1 MAVKDKRKGKPMPV
15 CFAFRY
21 QDREYYGE
29 LESGDTMIMGSGKDA
44 SFKIPGAAEKVLVIS
59 HFSGKVAAEYK
70 QNSLVEIP
78 FNQITTL
85 SHSENA
91 SLYVSL
97 ICEHTADL
105 DLPYTGRFTCGR
117 RNDNDIR
124 LGFPIVS
131 GNHFQIL
138 LVQGRVQIQDL
149 GSTNHLY
156 LNGQRISRADMSNGD
171 VLSIYTARFILKN
184 GVLGFYNMGSA
195 LQLPKVSLQKHE
207 KAAEE
212 KVKQDDLYLHYHLSP
227 RIREKLP
234 HEAII
239 LSAAPGQGKTLGGQK
254 GNMAYLIGTGAMM
267 AASLATGFVSPA
279 MLLARLVGMVSPLA
293 NMAMM
298 KKLSK
303 EEQEQLAEYER
314 LRHETYEAYIAD
326 QKARIKKI
334 ADTQR
339 RILVNE
345 NPDSDKCMTIVRDLH
360 RRLWERMPS
369 DSDFLNV
376 RLGLGN
382 IKLCVEVK
390 TRADVDGYHM
400 YDDDELEKLSE
411 RIIEETRYVDH
422 APVRLPLN
430 RYPTIGIIGTQED
443 VYYQIR
449 SMLVGLTTLHSPR
462 DVHVLFFFGEEAR
475 KTWGQIRWIPHLYDE
490 TGQTR
495 FIAFDQK
502 RIHDICELLGQVI
515 RARSST
521 HEDYVQKDA
530 PALPHYVLIVEDRN
544 LICNESI
551 YASLMANDTSLGIT
565 VIFLGSSMY
574 DLPQSCRCIVNLS
587 DGPSVY
593 ETDRYDERI
602 YFSQDPHVHHREIE
616 AYARRLAA
624 IELEDLF
631 AEAALP
637 NSITFLQGYGV
648 ETVEDLQILNRW
660 KDSEPYNTLEA
671 PIGMMSGHK
680 LFSLN
685 IRSGDQSH
693 GPHGLVA
700 GTTGSGKS
708 ELLQTWILSMA
719 VNYHPHD
726 VNFVIIDYKG
736 GGMSDLLE
744 PLPHVVGKITNI
756 DRNIS
761 RSLVSLKSEL
771 KRRERLFA
779 RLGVNNI
786 DKYQR
791 AYKSGQTD
799 VPLPHLI
806 IVTDEF
812 AELKKEEPDFMA
824 ELNSVATTG
833 RSLGVHMVLAT
844 QKPAGVVN
852 DQINSNSRFR
862 ICMKVQ
868 DVLDSREMLKR
879 PDAARITQ
887 SGRAYIRV
895 GEDELFE
902 LFQSFYSA
910 APYTGR
916 ASQDVANENQVRI
929 VGVTGNRFNPVK
941 KKKQK
946 TDGPDQL
953 TAVTRH
959 IQDLCEMIHLEKNAG
974 PWLPELPKWLPL
986 EGLLED
992 AFREGSWQAHRPGL
1006 SVPIGK
1012 YDMPELQEQGTACLD
1027 LENTGHYAIYGI
1039 PGSGKTVFLK
1049 TALLSLGLHYTPKE
1063 VRITILDAASWSL
1076 SEFAQMPHVDEV
1088 ILNQDEDKL
1097 KHFAVRLYKEL
1108 EGRKHAFL
1116 KAAVSSL
1123 RAYHESVSSDLP
1135 AIVIA
1140 VDNIIPIFEQNPE
1153 AAEVI
1158 EKVAE
1163 TGMQYGIYLL
1173 ITANST
1179 VGVKYKFTQMIKGAV
1194 ALQMSE
1200 KGDYAGIVGP
1210 IANVSLP
1217 YFSGRGIMRGNP
1229 PVAFQTAMYVD
1240 KEDDTERHNELTSLL
1255 NEMADAW
1262 QRLQEEAAGE
1272 PRKEEDGSPV
1282 GEKAETEETE
1292 ELARNCLPL
1301 GKDTNTFEP
1310 VRIELDQAHN
1320 ALLISSGDN
1329 TASEAALDYLEKE
1342 LCAHADNQ
1350 IYRLSPET
1358 SKEEIDRLNR
1368 ELVQILDE
1376 RKKIY
1381 DGHKQEEDFDQ
1392 VKWISGYSQLC
1403 LVISQLPEFSA
1414 GLEPAVRKSF
1424 GRIFSKGKVFGVII
1438 IASAAPEKL
1447 ALPEADQDLLTHTA
1461 LLSGTGLGLGD
1472 RPIDHAAFADLK
1484 KSSPAET
1491 AYLDED
1497 EAALFRSGELCII
1510 RKNWG

>member
-1 MAVKDKRKGKPMPV
+1 MSV

-21 QDREYYGE
+21 QEREYYGE
-29 LESGDTMIMGSGKDA
+29 LQNGDTVLLGSAKNAGI
-44 SFKIPGAAEKVLVIS
+44 KIPGAPEKVLTLS
-59 HFSGKVAAEYK
+59 FSSDKVVAFYEE
-70 QNSLVEIP
+70 NSPVEIT
-78 FNQITTL
+78 FNKILNL
-85 SHSENA
+85 SKSEEA
-91 SLYVSL
+91 SLYVSM
-97 ICEHTADL
+97 ICEHSADL
-105 DLPYTGRFTCGR
+105 DLPYRGRLTCGR
-117 RNDNDIR
+117 GNDNDIG
-124 LGFPIVS
+124 LTFPIVS
-131 GNHFQIL
+131 GHHFQIM
-138 LVQGRVQIQDL
+138 LVSGRVQVQDL
-149 GSTNHLY
+149 GSTHHLY
-156 LNGQRISRADMSNGD
+156 LNGQRISSADMTNGD

-195 LQLPKVSLQKHE
+195 LTLPIISPE
-207 KAAEE
+207 KAVKSSEE
-212 KVKQDDLYLHYHLSP
+212 KVKQESLYLQYHLSP
-227 RIREKLP
+227 RTREQLP

-239 LSAAPGQGKTLGGQK
+239 LSAAPGQGKALGGQK

-267 AASLATGFVSPA
+267 AASLATGMVSPV
-279 MLLARLVGMVSPLA
+279 MLLARLAGMVSPLA

-298 KKLSK
+298 KKLNK

-339 RILVNE
+339 RILVDE
-345 NPDSDKCMTIVRDLH
+345 NPDSGKCMTIARELH

-369 DSDFLNV
+369 DSDFLHV

-422 APVRLPLN
+422 APVRIPLN
-430 RYPTIGIIGTQED
+430 RYPTIGVIGPREE

-449 SMLVGLTTLHSPR
+449 SLLVELTALHSPR
-462 DVHVLFFFGEEAR
+462 DVHVLTLFGEEAR
-475 KTWGQIRWIPHLYDE
+475 KNWGHIRWIPHLYDE
-490 TGQTR
+490 TEQTR
-495 FIAFDQK
+495 YIAFDQK

-521 HEDYVQKDA
+521 HEEYVQKDA
-530 PALPHYVLIVEDRN
+530 PVLPYYVLIVEDRN
-544 LICNESI
+544 LIRNESI
-551 YASLMANDTSLGIT
+551 YASLTANDTSLGIT
-565 VIFLGSSMY
+565 VIFLGSSLY
-574 DLPQSCRCIVNLS
+574 DLPQSCRCIVDLS
-587 DGPSVY
+587 DGPCVY

-602 YFSQDPHVHHREIE
+602 YFSQDSPVHHREME
-616 AYARRLAA
+616 TYARRLAA
-624 IELEDLF
+624 IELEDLY

-637 NSITFLQGYGV
+637 NAITFLQGYGV

-786 DKYQR
+786 DKYQK
-791 AYKSGQTD
+791 AYKSGRTN

-916 ASQDVANENQVRI
+916 ASQDMANENQVRI

-946 TDGPDQL
+946 ADGPDQL

-986 EGLLED
+986 DGLLED
-992 AFREGSWQAHRPGL
+992 AFSEGSWQAHRPGL

-1012 YDMPELQEQGTACLD
+1012 YDRPELQEQGTVRLD

-1049 TALLSLGLHYTPKE
+1049 TTLLSLGLHYTPKE
-1063 VRITILDAASWSL
+1063 VRIIILDAASWSL
-1076 SEFAQMPHVDEV
+1076 SEFADMPHVDEV

-1097 KHFAVRLYKEL
+1097 KHFALRLYKEL

-1163 TGMQYGIYLL
+1163 TGMQYGIYLMF
-1173 ITANST
+1173 TANST

-1194 ALQMSE
+1194 ALQMTE
-1200 KGDYAGIVGP
+1200 KGDYSSIAGP

-1217 YFSGRGIMRGNP
+1217 YFSGRGLIRGNP
-1229 PVAFQTAMYVD
+1229 PVAFQTAMYID
-1240 KEDDTERHNELTSLL
+1240 KEDDTERHNDLISLL
-1255 NEMADAW
+1255 KEMSEAWRKGQDAP
-1262 QRLQEEAAGE
+1262 AGE
-1272 PRKEEDGSPV
+1272 LQKEEDGSHI
-1282 GEKAETEETE
+1282 GEKMDTEPTE
-1292 ELARNCLPL
+1292 ELARNCLSL

-1310 VRIELDQAHN
+1310 VRVVLDQEHN
-1320 ALLISSGDN
+1320 TLLISSRDD
-1329 TASEAALDYLEKE
+1329 TESEAALDYLEKE
-1342 LCAHADNQ
+1342 LSAHTDNQ

-1358 SKEEIDRLNR
+1358 SKEEIDRLNQ

-1376 RKKIY
+1376 RKKICKV
-1381 DGHKQEEDFDQ
+1381 HKPEEDFDQ

-1403 LVISQLPEFSA
+1403 LVISRLPEFST
-1414 GLEPAVRKSF
+1414 GLEPAVQKSF
-1424 GRIFSKGKVFGVII
+1424 GRIFSKGKEFGVII
-1438 IASAAPEKL
+1438 IASSSPEKL
-1447 ALPEADQDLLTHTA
+1447 ALPEADQDLLTHAA
-1461 LLSGTGLGLGD
+1461 LLSGIGLGLGE
-1472 RPIDHAAFADLK
+1472 RPIDHPAFVDAKDTSL
-1484 KSSPAET
+1484 AGT

-1497 EAALFRSGELCII
+1497 EAALFSTGELCII

>member
-1 MAVKDKRKGKPMPV
+1 M
-15 CFAFRY
+15 
-21 QDREYYGE
+21 
-29 LESGDTMIMGSGKDA
+29 
-44 SFKIPGAAEKVLVIS
+44 
-59 HFSGKVAAEYK
+59 AEYK
-70 QNSLVEIP
+70 QNSLVEVP
-78 FNQITTL
+78 FNEIISL
-85 SHSENA
+85 SRSEYA
-91 SLYVSL
+91 SLYVSM
-97 ICEHTADL
+97 ICEHSADL
-105 DLPYTGRFTCGR
+105 NLPYRGRITCGR
-117 RNDNDIR
+117 GNDNDIR
-124 LGFPIVS
+124 LTFPIVS
-131 GNHFQIL
+131 GSHFQIM
-138 LVQGRVQIQDL
+138 LVSGRVQVQDL

-156 LNGQRISRADMSNGD
+156 LNGQRINSADMSNGD

-195 LQLPKVSLQKHE
+195 LTLPKISPEKDM

-212 KVKQDDLYLHYHLSP
+212 KVRQEDLYLHYHLSP
-227 RIREKLP
+227 RTREQLP
-234 HEAII
+234 HEDII
-239 LSAAPGQGKTLGGQK
+239 LSAAPGPGKTLGGQK

-267 AASLATGFVSPA
+267 AASLASGMVSPV
-279 MLLARLVGMVSPLA
+279 MLLARLAGMVSPLA

-298 KKLSK
+298 RKLSK

-339 RILVNE
+339 RILVSE
-345 NPDSDKCMTIVRDLH
+345 NPDSEKCMTIARELQ

-369 DSDFLNV
+369 DSDFLHV

-430 RYPTIGIIGTQED
+430 RYPTIGVIGTRED
-443 VYYQIR
+443 VYYEIR
-449 SMLVGLTTLHSPR
+449 SMLVELTALHSPR
-462 DVHVLFFFGEEAR
+462 DVHVLALFGEGAQ
-475 KTWGQIRWIPHLYDE
+475 KNWGHIRWIPHLFDE

-495 FIAFDQK
+495 YIAFDQK
-502 RIHDICELLGQVI
+502 RIHEICELLGQVI
-515 RARSST
+515 RTRSST
-521 HEDYVQKDA
+521 NDDFGQKDA
-530 PALPHYVLIVEDRN
+530 PALPHYVLIVEDRD
-544 LICNESI
+544 LIRNEPI
-551 YASLMANDTSLGIT
+551 YPSLLANDPSLGIT
-565 VIFLGSSMY
+565 TVFLGRTMY
-574 DLPQSCRCIVNLS
+574 DLPQNCRCIVDLS
-587 DGPSVY
+587 DGPCIY
-593 ETDRYDERI
+593 ETDRYDERV
-602 YFSQDPHVHHREIE
+602 YFTQDPPVHQKEMGV
-616 AYARRLAA
+616 YSRRLAA
-624 IELEDLF
+624 IELEDLY

-637 NSITFLQGYGV
+637 NAITFLQGYGV

-660 KDSEPYNTLEA
+660 KESEPYNTLAA

-761 RSLVSLKSEL
+761 RALVSLKSEL

-779 RLGVNNI
+779 WAGVNNL
-786 DKYQR
+786 DKYQQ
-791 AYKSGQTD
+791 AYKSGRTD
-799 VPLPHLI
+799 IRLPHLI

-916 ASQDVANENQVRI
+916 ASQDMANENQVRI
-929 VGVTGNRFNPVK
+929 IGVTGNRINPVK

-953 TAVTRH
+953 TAVISH
-959 IQDLCEMIHLEKNAG
+959 IQDLCEMIHLEKNSG

-986 EGLLED
+986 DSLLEET
-992 AFREGSWQAHRPGL
+992 FREGSWQAPRPGL

-1012 YDMPELQEQGTACLD
+1012 YDLPEQQEQGTVYLD

-1049 TALLSLGLHYTPKE
+1049 TAVLSLGLHYTPKE
-1063 VRITILDAASWSL
+1063 VRITILDAGSWSL
-1076 SEFAQMPHVDEV
+1076 SEFTEMPHVDAV

-1135 AIVIA
+1135 AIVIV

-1153 AAEVI
+1153 TAEVL

-1163 TGMQYGIYLL
+1163 TGMQYGIYLVF
-1173 ITANST
+1173 TANST
-1179 VGVKYKFTQMIKGAV
+1179 VGVKYKFSQMIKGAV

-1200 KGDYAGIVGP
+1200 KGEYSGLVGP
-1210 IANVSLP
+1210 IGNVSLP
-1217 YFSGRGIMRGNP
+1217 YFNGRGLLRRTP
-1229 PVAFQTAMYVD
+1229 PVAFQTAMYID
-1240 KEDDTERHNELTSLL
+1240 KEDDAGRHDALAALL
-1255 NEMADAW
+1255 KEMSDAW
-1262 QRLQEEAAGE
+1262 QKLQDLPAGE
-1272 PRKEEDGSPV
+1272 PQKER
-1282 GEKAETEETE
+1282 EEPSEVRENVTSE
-1292 ELARNCLPL
+1292 ERTRTCLLL

-1310 VRIELDQAHN
+1310 VRVDLAREHN
-1320 ALLISSGDN
+1320 VLLISSRDN
-1329 TASEAALDYLEKE
+1329 TESEAALEYLEKE
-1342 LCAHADNQ
+1342 LRKHADNQ

-1358 SKEEIDRLNR
+1358 PKEEIDRRNQ
-1368 ELVQILDE
+1368 ELVQILNE

-1381 DGHKQEEDFDQ
+1381 DGHKLKEDFDQ
-1392 VKWISGYSQLC
+1392 AKWISGYAQLC
-1403 LVISQLPEFSA
+1403 LVISQLPDFCA
-1414 GLEPAVRKSF
+1414 GLEAAVQKSF
-1424 GRIFSKGKVFGVII
+1424 GRIFSKGKEFGVLV

-1447 ALPEADQDLLTHTA
+1447 ALSEADQDLLTHAA
-1461 LLSGTGLGLGD
+1461 LLSGIGLGLGE
-1472 RPIDHAAFADLK
+1472 RPIDHTAFADVK
-1484 KSSPAET
+1484 KTSAELT
-1491 AYLDED
+1491 AYLDDD
-1497 EAALFRSGELCII
+1497 EAALFQDGDLCII